1 MLAMHLRLV
10 MQLDITVRS
19 LDVREMNSFE
29 GNFTKDYSRPAEPNT
44 ERGLSGFRGTT
55 SYPFGC

>member
-1 MLAMHLRLV
+1 LV

-19 LDVREMNSFE
+19 SDVRDMNSFA